1 MGIWNSYVLFGSFV
15 LITNMRLAIAN
26 AILLL
31 APHCATS
38 FQVIAPLSASTTSAS
53 TAAHA
58 HLSLRATTL
67 ESDASV
73 STSTNPLAAL
83 FDKVTSSIGGGGGT
97 NKKLSAKPTP
107 VEQLIDAINNRDAA
121 MASQILAE
129 DCTLTDT
136 RYYDPPIE
144 GRNSIRRHIALEGG
158 AFDPSQM
165 RIIDEIA
172 VDADGTT
179 ICTQWHTERDDQ
191 TVENER
197 GCSFYTVDVQSN
209 QITSIMDVP
218 EPKSKPGDSG
228 LALLDKAS
236 QIIDKTGVGFAAKA
250 VGSATNANAGATS
263 VERYFDAW
271 NRRDMQAA
279 VECFAVECT
288 YEDTQYDYA
297 FEGKGKLEQHLL
309 RVADCLPTSFAFVV
323 DNLAISADKTKVGV
337 QWHLENGDG
346 EALPFTRGVSFYKVD
361 ERTGLIVEGFDVPE
375 PAVVKP
381 GSLNLFASTLQRK
394 VSAEPVRIVP
404 IVTWLA
410 YMGIVFFSDG
420 ILPGANALQLEQ
432 RTWEEVRDLSLNF
445 FLVSPIAHLPFA
457 PVVHPMLEGVF
468 NLLLS
473 WAAMFAGFLSDDRE
487 EKPNIFPM
495 LPAVAGMQFL
505 TSAFLLPYLALRTSE
520 DLKSGDVVYKEDV
533 SGLESTLGEFR
544 WLGAMMGAVGSGSI
558 AWFFFARTDIFGS
571 EFSERYGSFMDLLSI
586 DRVGSSF
593 IVDLAIFALFQ
604 GWLVD
609 DDMRRRGID
618 IDGGELAGLRTI
630 AKFIPFFGMAAYLT
644 VRPSLPE
651 KQLE

>member
-1 MGIWNSYVLFGSFV
+1 
-15 LITNMRLAIAN
+15 MRLAKAN

-31 APHCATS
+31 APHRVTS
-38 FQVIAPLSASTTSAS
+38 FQAVAPLSALSARS
-53 TAAHA
+53 HV
-58 HLSLRATTL
+58 SLRATIL
-67 ESDASV
+67 DSDESV
-73 STSTNPLAAL
+73 SNGNNPLAAL
-83 FDKVTSSIGGGGGT
+83 FDKVTSSIGGSGGGPNQKIAAT
-97 NKKLSAKPTP
+97 VTP
-107 VEQLIDAINNRDAA
+107 VEQLIDAINNRNADK
-121 MASQILAE
+121 ASQFLAE
-129 DCTLTDT
+129 ECTLTDT
-136 RYYDPPIE
+136 LYYDPPIE
-144 GRNSIRRHIALEGG
+144 GRAAIRRHIALEGG

-172 VDADGTT
+172 VGADGTT
-179 ICTQWHTERDDQ
+179 ICTQWHTEQNDQ
-191 TVENER
+191 EMENMR
-197 GCSFYTVDVQSN
+197 GCSFYTIDGQSN

-236 QIIDKTGVGFAAKA
+236 QIIDKTGVGYAEKVTTSAAN
-250 VGSATNANAGATS
+250 GNAGATS

-279 VECFAVECT
+279 VECFADECT

-297 FEGKGKLEQHLL
+297 FEGKEKLEQHLL

-323 DNLAISADKTKVGV
+323 DNLAITADKTKVGV

-346 EALPFTRGVSFYKVD
+346 ETLPFTRGVSFYKLD
-361 ERTGLIVEGFDVPE
+361 AKTGLIVEGFDVPE

-381 GSLNLFASTLQRK
+381 GSLNLLANTLQRK

-445 FLVSPIAHLPFA
+445 FLVSPILHLPFA

-473 WAAMFAGFLSDDRE
+473 WAALFAGFLSDDRE
-487 EKPNIFPM
+487 DKPNIFPM
-495 LPAVAGMQFL
+495 LPVVGGMQFL

-520 DLKSGDVVYKEDV
+520 ELESGDVVYKEDV
-533 SGLESTLGEFR
+533 SGVEGTLGEFR

-558 AWFFFARTDIFGS
+558 AWFFLARADVFGS
-571 EFSERYGSFMDLLSI
+571 NFSERYASFMDLLSI

-618 IDGGELAGLRTI
+618 IDGGEMAGLRNI

>member
-1 MGIWNSYVLFGSFV
+1 
-15 LITNMRLAIAN
+15 MRLAIAN

-38 FQVIAPLSASTTSAS
+38 FQVIAPLSASSARS
-53 TAAHA
+53 HV
-58 HLSLRATTL
+58 SLQATTL
-67 ESDASV
+67 ERDASV
-73 STSTNPLAAL
+73 STSNNPLAAL

-97 NKKLSAKPTP
+97 PNQIFSAAPTP

-121 MASQILAE
+121 AASQFLSE
-129 DCTLTDT
+129 DCALTDT
-136 RYYDPPIE
+136 LYYDPPIE
-144 GRNSIRRHIALEGG
+144 GRAAIRRHIALEGG

-172 VDADGTT
+172 VGADGTT
-179 ICTQWHTERDDQ
+179 ICTQWHTEQDGQ

-197 GCSFYTVDVQSN
+197 GCSFYTLDVQSN

-236 QIIDKTGVGFAAKA
+236 QIIDKTGVGYAEKAIAA
-250 VGSATNANAGATS
+250 ATNANAGATS

-279 VECFAVECT
+279 VECFADECT

-297 FEGKGKLEQHLL
+297 FEGKENLEQHLL

-346 EALPFTRGVSFYKVD
+346 EALPFTRGVSFYKLNA
-361 ERTGLIVEGFDVPE
+361 RTGLIIEGFDVPE

-381 GSLNLFASTLQRK
+381 GSLNLFSSTLQRK

-445 FLVSPIAHLPFA
+445 FLVSPILHLPFA

-473 WAAMFAGFLSDDRE
+473 WAAMFAGFLSDERE

-520 DLKSGDVVYKEDV
+520 ELESGDVVYKEDV

-558 AWFFFARTDIFGS
+558 AWFFLARADVFGS
-571 EFSERYGSFMDLLSI
+571 DFGERYSSFMDLLSI

-609 DDMRRRGID
+609 DDMRRRGVD
-618 IDGGELAGLRTI
+618 IDGGEMTGLRTI
-630 AKFIPFFGMAAYLT
+630 AKFIPFFGMATYLT